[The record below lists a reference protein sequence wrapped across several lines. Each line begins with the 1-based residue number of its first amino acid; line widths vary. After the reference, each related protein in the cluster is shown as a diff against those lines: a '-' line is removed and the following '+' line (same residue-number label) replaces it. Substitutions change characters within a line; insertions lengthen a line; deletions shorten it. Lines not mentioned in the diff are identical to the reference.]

1 MLVTPVV
8 LAVLLPVLQQAVPPA
23 APSPQDSP
31 TSVTAVDM
39 PAPATGAAQPHLD
52 AGLAAF
58 KKRRFSKAE
67 IEFRKAAD
75 AEPQNAA
82 AAFYLGYTY
91 YKIAEPKRH
100 DDPGKQRA
108 AELFAKAYAIDPAF
122 TPVWR
127 SVK

>member
-1 MLVTPVV
+1 MLLAPLV
-8 LAVLLPVLQQAVPPA
+8 LAAFLSPQQAPQPVAP
-23 APSPQDSP
+23 APSDPSALKSADL
-31 TSVTAVDM
+31 A
-39 PAPATGAAQPHLD
+39 AGTGAAQPHID

-58 KKRRFSKAE
+58 RKRRFGQAE
-67 IEFRKAAD
+67 IEFRKAMD

-108 AELFAKAYAIDPAF
+108 AELFAKAYAIDPRF
-122 TPVWR
+122 QPVWK
-127 SVK
+127 SAK

>member
-8 LAVLLPVLQQAVPPA
+8 LAVLLPALQQAPPPK
-23 APSPQDSP
+23 APAPKDSA
-31 TSVTAVDM
+31 VTAADM
-39 PAPATGAAQPHLD
+39 PAASTGAAQPHLD

-58 KKRRFSKAE
+58 KKRRFSQAE
-67 IEFRKAAD
+67 VEFRKALE

-100 DDPGKQRA
+100 DSPGKQKA
-108 AELFAKAYAIDPAF
+108 AELFAKAYALDPAF

-127 SVK
+127 SSK